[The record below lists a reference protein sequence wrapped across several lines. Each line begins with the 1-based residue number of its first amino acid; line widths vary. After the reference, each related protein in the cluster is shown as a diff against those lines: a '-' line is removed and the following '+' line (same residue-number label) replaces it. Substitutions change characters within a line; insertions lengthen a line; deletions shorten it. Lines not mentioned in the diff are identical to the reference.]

1 MEHSEQSFSS
11 HESRESKEMTAIPKE
26 FIELAQLFKKETMD
40 DTMYGLGKW
49 MGSYFTLVETE
60 SNEKFRKR
68 TVEQIFKE
76 KDLTGCSDA
85 ALVLISMLRAGGTP
99 ALWVET
105 FDKDW
110 LSGKIQKKMPN
121 GHVYAKALLHGQQAI
136 IDPVR
141 VFVRKGEA
149 WRGDI
154 ERDKRVVFAEGL
166 DSRALGIVDANS
178 MMQKAEAF
186 RAVWQSQNKKEE

>member
-1 MEHSEQSFSS
+1 MEHIEHSFSS
-11 HESRESKEMTAIPKE
+11 HESRESKELTAIPKE
-26 FIELAQLFKKETMD
+26 FVELARLFKKETMD

-49 MGSYFTLVETE
+49 MSSYFTYVKTE
-60 SNEKFRKR
+60 SNEKFRNR

-105 FDKDW
+105 LSKDW
-110 LSGKIQKKMPN
+110 LSGKISKRMPS
-121 GHVYAKALLHGQQAI
+121 GHVYAKALFNGQQEI
-136 IDPVR
+136 IDPDR
-141 VFVRKGEA
+141 VFARKGEA

-166 DSRALGIVDANS
+166 DSHALGIVDSNS
-178 MMQKAEAF
+178 MIQKAEAF
-186 RAVWQSQNKKEE
+186 RTLWQSQHTTEK